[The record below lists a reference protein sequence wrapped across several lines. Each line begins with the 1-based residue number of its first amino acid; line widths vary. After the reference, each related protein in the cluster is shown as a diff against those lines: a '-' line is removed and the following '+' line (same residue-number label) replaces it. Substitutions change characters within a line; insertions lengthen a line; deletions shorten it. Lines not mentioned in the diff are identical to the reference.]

1 LSYQVIARKYR
12 PQTFADL
19 TGQEH
24 ISRTLGYAL
33 DHQRLHHA
41 YLFSGVRG
49 TGKTTSARILAKGLN
64 CHSGITS
71 QPCLHCPSCLEIAAG
86 NSLDVLEIDAASN
99 TGVDNVRDVI
109 INNIA
114 IAPARDRYK
123 VFVIDEVHM
132 LSNSA
137 FNALLKTLEEP
148 PAHVVFIMATTELHK
163 VPETILSRCQQ
174 FEFRQ
179 IPADK
184 IYQRLRSIAEQE
196 QINIGETALREIAR
210 AGAGSLRDAQSAFDQ
225 VIAFSGSAISEEEVT
240 AALGLVGARTLGQF
254 SAAIATQ
261 NVAALLSLIEE
272 ISARGYDLRN
282 FTRELMAYWRHIL
295 VVKSGISDSN
305 VLGVADVEVTQLR
318 QLAQQF
324 SEEDLVRGFHL
335 LAETEKEIK
344 DSPHPRFQLE
354 IGLVKLAQVARLR
367 TLSELIQRLEGL
379 QTSLLNSG
387 GGQLPTPPASPRPD
401 TAPRPA
407 RTPPTTAQPVSQPNE
422 RLTASPP
429 VAKPAATLTNK
440 TASTSFSA
448 AEPPDFPPFDPFA
461 EVPPDDLLEPD
472 FLPAQ
477 PARNNSSRTAQPTAP
492 NPAGASTRTPPP
504 VRAVPPGTE
513 IEALLAELNRMN
525 KTLLAVAFEDAQV
538 SYTEGKLNFVFA
550 SEDIIVKRVRDGAA
564 LLRDLGMRVL
574 GQPLTVEVKISGE
587 VAQVVDEAAKA
598 RAELHAKVS
607 QNPAVRKLL
616 DTFKGEIISVRPAS
630 QPASPGK

>member
-1 LSYQVIARKYR
+1 MSYQVIARKYR

-64 CHSGITS
+64 CHTGVTS
-71 QPCLHCPSCLEIAAG
+71 QPCLQCPSCLEIATG

-148 PAHVVFIMATTELHK
+148 PTHVVFIMATTELHK

-184 IYQRLRSIAEQE
+184 IYQRLRVIADQE
-196 QINIGETALREIAR
+196 QIKIGETPLREIAR

-225 VIAFSGSAISEEEVT
+225 VIAFSGAAISEEDVT

-254 SAAIATQ
+254 SAAIASQ
-261 NVAALLSLIEE
+261 NIASLLSLIEE

-282 FTRELMAYWRHIL
+282 FTRELMAYWRHVL
-295 VVKSGISDSN
+295 VVKSGVTDSN

-335 LAETEKEIK
+335 LAELEKEIK

-354 IGLVKLAQVARLR
+354 IGLVKLAQVVRLR
-367 TLSELIQRLEGL
+367 SVAELIHRLEEL
-379 QTSLLNSG
+379 QTNLLNNGSG
-387 GGQLPTPPASPRPD
+387 QPPSPPAGPRPEMPPRPTATPP
-401 TAPRPA
+401 
-407 RTPPTTAQPVSQPNE
+407 PPKPSE
-422 RLTASPP
+422 RLATLPPAAKLVPPP
-429 VAKPAATLTNK
+429 VNQAEPA
-440 TASTSFSA
+440 SFPT
-448 AEPPDFPPFDPFA
+448 AEPPDFALGDPFA
-461 EVPPDDLLEPD
+461 DLPPDDFSEPD
-472 FLPAQ
+472 FLSAKPVRSNQAPA
-477 PARNNSSRTAQPTAP
+477 SRPTASK
-492 NPAGASTRTPPP
+492 PAVPAPSVPPLA
-504 VRAVPPGTE
+504 RAVAPGTE
-513 IEALLAELNRMN
+513 VEALLAELNRMN
-525 KTLLAVAFEDAQV
+525 KTLLAMAFEDAQV
-538 SYTEGKLNFVFA
+538 SYAEGKLSFVFA
-550 SEDIIVKRVRDGAA
+550 SEDIITKRVRESAP
-564 LLRDLGMRVL
+564 LLRDLGARVL
-574 GQPLTVEVKISGE
+574 GQPLTVEVQISGE
-587 VAQVVDEAAKA
+587 VTQVIDEAAKA
-598 RAELHAKVS
+598 RAELHEKAR
-607 QNPAVRKLL
+607 QNPAVRKVL
-616 DTFKGEIISVRPAS
+616 DTFKGEIISVRPAP
-630 QPASPGK
+630 PAAPPGQ